1 MLVYDRKN
9 KVDIEE
15 VEQSQGSLEFLY
27 NTVIGRFL
35 LKYIAIRPFF
45 SKLCSIYFN
54 SRLSKKDIKPFIEEY
69 NIDMS
74 KCERSVEDFKS
85 YNDFFCRKKYIDFS
99 TNEEDFISIAD
110 SKLMV
115 YDIDENLGVKVKGN
129 LYSVEDLFG
138 GYRYF
143 LDSVSSNS
151 YCMVFRLSTTDYH
164 RYIHFDEGYLIS
176 NKKIKGVLHTV
187 RPISDKYKV
196 FKINSREVNCLC
208 TKHGGIVYQIEVGA
222 LEIGKIKNNCEK
234 LDKFSRG
241 EEKGHFEFG
250 GSTIILIVSKD
261 KVKIDEDI
269 LEANRN
275 GKEVKVSIGERLGEF
290 IDKSEW

>member
-1 MLVYDRKN
+1 MVVYDRKN

-15 VEQSQGSLEFLY
+15 IEQSQGVLEFLY
-27 NTVIGRFL
+27 NTVLGRFI

-54 SRLSKKDIKPFIEEY
+54 SKLSKKDIRPFIEEF

-74 KCERSVEDFKS
+74 TCEKSVNDFRS

-110 SKLMV
+110 SKLMI
-115 YDIDENLGVKVKGN
+115 YDVDDNLGVKVKGN

-138 GYRYF
+138 GYKYF
-143 LDSVSSNS
+143 LDSVSPNS

-187 RPISDKYKV
+187 RSISDKYKV

-234 LDKFSRG
+234 LDKFNRG
-241 EEKGHFEFG
+241 DEKGHFEFG
-250 GSTIILIVSKD
+250 GSTIILIVSKE

-269 LEANRN
+269 LEANMN
-275 GKEVKVSIGERLGEF
+275 GKEVKVSIGERIGEF
-290 IDKSEW
+290 IDKSVW